1 MSPSQQP
8 FPHQQ
13 IESISYPW
21 STQGF
26 SSPLYLVNAPEGSL
40 CFASLHPTLVPGH
53 EASPRGT
60 SPQFLP
66 IPSLSKA
73 QVRRPAM
80 QIPPPTPSFF
90 SSKLAESFP
99 RADSVS
105 KREREIVTYKDQL
118 RFFLSKRFHS
128 SAKRDPR
135 AFLSINSLFK
145 REDHFLSQGLL
156 SESKLFF
163 RKRTFIPKKQ
173 KSKKTW

>member
-26 SSPLYLVNAPEGSL
+26 SSPLYLVTAPEGSL

-66 IPSLSKA
+66 IPIPKPRFVDLPCKSHLLLPLSSLQS
-73 QVRRPAM
+73 QPSRSPE
-80 QIPPPTPSFF
+80 QI
-90 SSKLAESFP
+90 
-99 RADSVS
+99 RCQ
-105 KREREIVTYKDQL
+105 REREKRLVTYKDQL

-135 AFLSINSLFK
+135 AFLSINSLLL

-156 SESKLFF
+156 SIY
-163 RKRTFIPKKQ
+163 RKQALLSQ
-173 KSKKTW
+173 KNLYPEKAKE